1 MDDVDAGLDVGESV
15 GGSEDGLSFKLFMQ
29 VTVSSSIECEWRAV
43 DEAAQVV
50 VLIEVSDAVLH
61 FISVKIWFNI
71 CDLNKGLCQRKGMLF
86 SVQSII

>member
-15 GGSEDGLSFKLFMQ
+15 GSSEDGFSFKLFMQ
-29 VTVSSSIECEWRAV
+29 VTMSSSIEREWRAV

-71 CDLNKGLCQRKGMLF
+71 CDLNKGLRQRKGMLF
-86 SVQSII
+86 STQSI